1 MRLPMRFFVS
11 PLFFL
16 TFLAAWGM
24 ATLEGVEPAWPNVA
38 DPLAGMGVNIHF
50 TDAPAAELEM
60 LAGAGFRW
68 VRMDLTWEK
77 TEKQPGVY
85 DFAAYDRLLASLD
98 KFHIRALF
106 ILDYANRLYDN
117 GLATHTDAGR
127 AAFARWAVAAATHFQ
142 GRGVIWEIWNE
153 PNGGWFWK
161 PKANAD
167 DYAKLALAVSQAI
180 HQAAPGEIIVGP
192 ALAGTKLDFLE
203 VVAKAGA
210 LADWSGITIH
220 PYLRGGPETY
230 GPAYDQTRQ
239 LIRKYAEPSQRIDV
253 MCGES
258 GYSTTWVDEPT
269 QGKYLAR
276 LFLFDVMS
284 GVPLTIWYDW
294 HDDGLDPKN
303 KEHHFGIVHHDYHA
317 GGAQAYDPKPA
328 YDAAWTY
335 AHELTGF
342 RFKERVKADSGDD
355 YLLAFTKDATE
366 CLVAWT
372 AATTPHDVTF
382 SLPDGVYIVTSYDG
396 KKRVE
401 ATASG
406 GKLTLK
412 LDGGPQYVR
421 RK

>member
-1 MRLPMRFFVS
+1 M
-11 PLFFL
+11 
-16 TFLAAWGM
+16 AA
-24 ATLEGVEPAWPNVA
+24 LEGAEPAWPDPA

-50 TDAPAAELEM
+50 TDAPAGELEM
-60 LAGAGFRW
+60 LAWAGFRW
-68 VRMDLTWEK
+68 VRMDLTWAK
-77 TEKQPGVY
+77 TEKPPDVY
-85 DFAAYDRLLASLD
+85 DFAAYDRLLANLD
-98 KFHIRALF
+98 RFHIRALF
-106 ILDYANRLYDN
+106 ILDYANPLYDN

-127 AAFARWAVAAATHFQ
+127 AAFARWAVAAVTHFQ

-167 DYAKLALAVSQAI
+167 NYAKLALAVSQAI

-192 ALAGTKLDFLE
+192 ALSGTKLDFLE
-203 VVAKAGA
+203 VVAKARA

-239 LIRKYAEPSQRIDV
+239 LIRKYATPGQRIDV

-294 HDDGLDPKN
+294 HDDGINPKDR
-303 KEHHFGIVHHDYHA
+303 EHHFGIVHHDYHA
-317 GGAQAYDPKPA
+317 GATQVYDPKPA
-328 YDAAWTY
+328 YDAALTY
-335 AHELTGF
+335 AHELAGV
-342 RFKERVKADSGDD
+342 RFKERIKTTSGDD
-355 YLLAFTKDATE
+355 YILTFTKGTTE
-366 CLVAWT
+366 CVAAWT
-372 AATTPHDVTF
+372 TASTPHDVTIP
-382 SLPDGVYIVTSYDG
+382 LPDGVYTVISYDG
-396 KKRVE
+396 KSHTE
-401 ATASG
+401 ATATG
-406 GKLTLK
+406 GTLTLR
-412 LDGGPQYVR
+412 LDGGPQYLQCQ
-421 RK
+421 